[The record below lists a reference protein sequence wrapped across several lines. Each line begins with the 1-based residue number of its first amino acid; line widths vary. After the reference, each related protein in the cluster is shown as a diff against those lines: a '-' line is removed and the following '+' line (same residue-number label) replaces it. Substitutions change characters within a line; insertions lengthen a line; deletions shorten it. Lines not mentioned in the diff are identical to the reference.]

1 MKKSFII
8 ALLAVGLTNA
18 SENENQTNETPE
30 LTVGLFNQVKNFFI
44 SCQYTTVEKLGS
56 AAAVIT
62 NSQAYQTS
70 AAFAGKV
77 SSTVTNSQAY
87 QTSAAF
93 ADKVSS
99 TVTNSH
105 VYQTSAEIAG
115 KVSTELTSTPTRHC
129 ALIATSA
136 AAAIA
141 VINSIS
147 KKIESKSKR
156 NIFRGV
162 SYAAIVGLALWKGY
176 KALPVSGTTLA

>member
-1 MKKSFII
+1 MEIVFLLTKGSYMKKSFII
-8 ALLAVGLTNA
+8 ALLAVGLINA
-18 SENENQTNETPE
+18 EEHGDSTIQNQQES
-30 LTVGLFNQVKNFFI
+30 TVGFFNQVKNFFT
-44 SCQYTTVEKLGS
+44 SCQHTTLEKLGG
-56 AAAVIT
+56 AAALIT
-62 NSQAYQTS
+62 DSQVYQTS
-70 AAFAGKV
+70 AK
-77 SSTVTNSQAY
+77 
-87 QTSAAF
+87 F

-99 TVTNSH
+99 TITDSQT
-105 VYQTSAEIAG
+105 YQTSAEIAG

-156 NIFRGV
+156 NMFRGI

-176 KALPVSGTTLA
+176 KALPLSVTTLA